1 MSEKIITKKD
11 LAKQL
16 DELRKENTRFAK
28 ENIQLEHDYR
38 ERVKELTCIHAF
50 SEIMTAD
57 GPIDEILGKVVNIL
71 PPAWQYP
78 HVTCCR
84 ITHLE
89 DTYESQHFRESKW
102 VQLSNITS
110 NGKVIGKIEIF
121 YIAKM
126 PASYEGPFMKDERA
140 LVNTLA
146 ERLGKVL
153 LRKKNDRDLT
163 RMRRIALE
171 NAPI

>member
-1 MSEKIITKKD
+1 MNETTRTKID
-11 LAKQL
+11 LVKEL
-16 DELRKENTRFAK
+16 DKLRKENTLYAK
-28 ENIQLEHDYR
+28 EKGQLEHDYR
-38 ERVKELTCIHAF
+38 ERVKELTCIHTF
-50 SEIMTAD
+50 SEILTAD
-57 GPIDEILGKVVNIL
+57 GSIDETLRKLVNIL

-84 ITHLE
+84 ITYL
-89 DTYESQHFRESKW
+89 DDAYESQHFRESKW

-140 LVNTLA
+140 LVNTIA